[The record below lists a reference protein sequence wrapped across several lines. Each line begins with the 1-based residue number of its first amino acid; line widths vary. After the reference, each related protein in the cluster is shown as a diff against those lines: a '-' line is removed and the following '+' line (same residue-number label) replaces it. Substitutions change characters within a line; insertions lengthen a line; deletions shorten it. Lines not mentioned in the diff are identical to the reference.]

1 VRYPNGAQK
10 KGELIMINKKE
21 PITVPDVDQNQPQ
34 GQQKFGPRI
43 SWNPD
48 FCLGITIKAANL
60 SCTGDATPINQKLFS
75 SECGEVNVCYSDFNF
90 DIWFYV
96 DIDGTPRPT
105 PFTRPKLTLDLLF
118 TDIDGVVKFEKHGY
132 DPNPNYQGAGYPLM
146 PNFGTHFT
154 IISDKE
160 GWLEVN
166 LKLHDSDTGKI
177 VRYTDSI
184 HCTRNC
190 S

>member
-1 VRYPNGAQK
+1 
-10 KGELIMINKKE
+10 MINKKE
-21 PITVPDVDQNQPQ
+21 PITAPEFDQNQPQ
-34 GQQKFGPRI
+34 GQQKLGTRI
-43 SWNPD
+43 SWSPD
-48 FCLGITIKAANL
+48 ICLGITIKPANL

-75 SECGEVNVCYSDFNF
+75 SECGEVNVCYSDFIF
-90 DIWFYV
+90 DIWYYV
-96 DIDGTPRPT
+96 DISETPRPN
-105 PFTRPKLTLDLLF
+105 PFIKPKLALDLLF

-132 DPNPNYQGAGYPLM
+132 DPNPSYQGAGYPLK
-146 PNFGTHFT
+146 PNFGTRFR

-160 GWLEVN
+160 GRLEVN

-184 HCTRNC
+184 LCTRNC